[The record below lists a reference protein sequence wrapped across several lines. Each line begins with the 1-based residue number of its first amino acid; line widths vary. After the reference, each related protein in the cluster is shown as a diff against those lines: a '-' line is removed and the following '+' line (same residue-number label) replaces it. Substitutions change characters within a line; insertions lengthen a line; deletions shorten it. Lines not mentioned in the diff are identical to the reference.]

1 VNDVVAGLRA
11 ELHDVVYEP
20 GDDEYADATSPDN
33 SSYPQRPCAVVRP
46 RSAEQ
51 VAHTVKSASRVG
63 AVVVVQATGHGAG
76 RPVTDDQV
84 LLDTSALTDVTVN
97 ATWGTARVGSG
108 VMWPAVQEAA
118 KVHGLL
124 GLSGTSPT
132 VGVAGY
138 TFGGGVGWFVRK
150 YGLASSALRAVEY
163 VDGAGQRRKASEDA
177 ADPLDREALL
187 AFRGGAPV
195 GIATSMEIGL
205 FRIPD
210 LWTGYLLWPE
220 DALPAVIAAWRSA
233 AGSVSNSVSSAISLL
248 KLPPEGPFPDQLLG
262 TPVVHLS
269 YASPDG
275 GAHLEVMRDA
285 VRGTAAP
292 VVDTTGPGDLQSLS
306 AIHLDPPSAVP
317 ARGTG
322 RWLGDVEADVV
333 AAMFEA
339 ARIGRPDGLNMIELR
354 HTACADVGPA
364 GALTSVPA
372 PFLLHAVGAAVDDDA
387 RSRVDAVLDQVEN
400 AGRVADIGRAA
411 PSFREGQPDVA
422 DAWESSEQVRLRS
435 IRAALDPERVFKFQ
449 RHPAF

>member
-163 VDGAGQRRKASEDA
+163 VDGAGRRRKASEDA

-205 FRIPD
+205 FLSPTCGRATCYGRKTRYP
-210 LWTGYLLWPE
+210 
-220 DALPAVIAAWRSA
+220 RS
-233 AGSVSNSVSSAISLL
+233 S
-248 KLPPEGPFPDQLLG
+248 
-262 TPVVHLS
+262 
-269 YASPDG
+269 
-275 GAHLEVMRDA
+275 R
-285 VRGTAAP
+285 
-292 VVDTTGPGDLQSLS
+292 PG
-306 AIHLDPPSAVP
+306 
-317 ARGTG
+317 
-322 RWLGDVEADVV
+322 
-333 AAMFEA
+333 
-339 ARIGRPDGLNMIELR
+339 GRP
-354 HTACADVGPA
+354 
-364 GALTSVPA
+364 
-372 PFLLHAVGAAVDDDA
+372 
-387 RSRVDAVLDQVEN
+387 
-400 AGRVADIGRAA
+400 
-411 PSFREGQPDVA
+411 PD
-422 DAWESSEQVRLRS
+422 R
-435 IRAALDPERVFKFQ
+435 
-449 RHPAF
+449 

>member
-1 VNDVVAGLRA
+1 MTDVVGVLRA
-11 ELHDVVYEP
+11 ELNDVVHAP

-51 VAHTVKSASRVG
+51 LAEAVKIAWRVG
-63 AVVVVQATGHGAG
+63 VTVVVQATGHGAG
-76 RPVTDDQV
+76 RPITDDQL

-97 ATWGTARVGSG
+97 GTRRTAQAGSG
-108 VMWPAVQEAA
+108 AMWPAVQEAA
-118 KVHGLL
+118 QVHGLL

-163 VDGAGQRRKASEDA
+163 VDGAGQLRQASDDA
-177 ADPLDREALL
+177 ADAVDREALL

-195 GIATSMEIGL
+195 GIATSLEFGL
-205 FRIPD
+205 FRIPE

-220 DALPAVIAAWRSA
+220 SALPAVIAAWVSA
-233 AGSVSNSVSSAISLL
+233 TESVSNSVSSAISLL
-248 KLPPEGPFPDQLLG
+248 KLPPDGPFPDQLLG

-275 GAHLEVMRDA
+275 AAHLQVMRDA
-285 VRGTAAP
+285 VRNAVAP

-306 AIHLDPPSAVP
+306 AIHLDPPAAVP
-317 ARGTG
+317 ARGIG
-322 RWLGDVEADVV
+322 RWVGEIESDVV
-333 AAMFEA
+333 VAMFEA
-339 ARIGRPDGLNMIELR
+339 ARIGQPGGLNMVELR
-354 HTACADVGPA
+354 HTDCADFGPE
-364 GALTSVPA
+364 GALTTVPA
-372 PFLLHAVGAAVDDDA
+372 PFLLHAVGVGGDDA
-387 RSRVDAVLDQVEN
+387 ARAVADRALGAVE
-400 AGRVADIGRAA
+400 AAAAVADIGRAA

-422 DAWESSEQVRLRS
+422 DAWESSEQARLRS
-435 IRAALDPERVFKFQ
+435 IRAALDPERVLKFQ
-449 RHPAF
+449 RHPVF